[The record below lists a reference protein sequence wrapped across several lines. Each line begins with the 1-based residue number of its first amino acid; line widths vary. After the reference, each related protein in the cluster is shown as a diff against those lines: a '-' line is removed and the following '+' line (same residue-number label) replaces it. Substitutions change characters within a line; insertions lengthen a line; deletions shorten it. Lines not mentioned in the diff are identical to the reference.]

1 MTKTIRTPKERNM
14 KNSLTI
20 VKAQL
25 ITLILVCCTVFGATA
40 AETPIEAKM
49 TDGGKAAI
57 VFASSPLQAMTEIPF
72 TIELKDNAGEMIKD
86 AELALDLTMP
96 FMPMPPNNPK
106 AIWQDNAYRGTVIFT
121 MAGAWQVNVE
131 VNRPEYETE
140 KVFFDIEMVIMK

>member
-1 MTKTIRTPKERNM
+1 M
-14 KNSLTI
+14 KNSLII
-20 VKAQL
+20 VRVQI
-25 ITLILVCCTVFGATA
+25 ITLILFCCTVVATTA
-40 AETPIEAKM
+40 AETPIETVMA
-49 TDGGKAAI
+49 DGGKAVI

-72 TIELKDNAGEMIKD
+72 TIELKNSAGEIIKD

-131 VNRPEYETE
+131 VNRPEIETE
-140 KVFFDIEMVIMK
+140 KIIFDIEMVIMK

>member
-1 MTKTIRTPKERNM
+1 M
-14 KNSLTI
+14 KNSLVTF
-20 VKAQL
+20 KARI
-25 ITLILVCCTVFGATA
+25 ITLILVCCTVVGATA

-49 TDGGKAAI
+49 TDGGKAVI

-72 TIELKDNAGEMIKD
+72 RIELKDNAGEMIKD

-106 AIWQDNAYRGTVIFT
+106 ALWQDDAYRGTAIFT

-131 VNRPEYETE
+131 VNRPEAETE
-140 KVFFDIEMVIMK
+140 KVIFDIEMVIMK